1 MDRRAFIVGGVAALA
16 VSPSASEPA
25 VDIANQA
32 RTFDMRVALLTVT
45 RALAIAL
52 FLGATTAHAAEVKLI
67 ASAAVRGA
75 VIDLIPAFEK
85 ENGHKISTTWAGTE
99 AITKRISGGEVV
111 DVVLIAAPNID
122 KLIAEGKLV
131 AGSRADVAKSGIGVA
146 VRAGSPAPDISSRE
160 AVKNA
165 VLAAKSVAYSS
176 GPSGFYLADLFKKM
190 GIADQIK
197 DKVKQTPSG
206 MQVGEV
212 VARGEADLGFQQ
224 VSELLHLKGI
234 QYLGPLPADI
244 QHVTVFS
251 AGLHISAPSPD
262 PAKALVRYLT
272 APEAAASIKQGGM
285 EPARP

>member
-1 MDRRAFIVGGVAALA
+1 MKSIVSALTRFVVAAM
-16 VSPSASEPA
+16 V
-25 VDIANQA
+25 IG
-32 RTFDMRVALLTVT
+32 T
-45 RALAIAL
+45 
-52 FLGATTAHAAEVKLI
+52 TTAHAAEIKLI
-67 ASAAVRGA
+67 GSAAVKE
-75 VIDLIPAFEK
+75 VIVNLIPSFEK
-85 ENGHKISTTWAGTE
+85 STGHKVTTIWAGTE

-111 DVVLIAAPNID
+111 DIVLIAAPNID
-122 KLIAEGKLV
+122 KLISEGRLV

-146 VRAGSPAPDISSRE
+146 VRAGLPKPDISSGE

-206 MQVGEV
+206 VQVGEV

-234 QYLGPLPADI
+234 HYLGPLPADI
-244 QHVTVFS
+244 QHITVFS
-251 AGLHISAPSPD
+251 AGLHTAATAPD
-262 PAKALVRYLT
+262 TAKALVKFLT
-272 APEAAASIKQGGM
+272 GPEAGPIIRKSGM
-285 EPARP
+285 EPG

>member
-1 MDRRAFIVGGVAALA
+1 MTSLLSALTKLVAGAML
-16 VSPSASEPA
+16 V
-25 VDIANQA
+25 
-32 RTFDMRVALLTVT
+32 
-45 RALAIAL
+45 
-52 FLGATTAHAAEVKLI
+52 GATPAHAAEIKVI
-67 ASAAVRGA
+67 ASAAVREA
-75 VIDLIPAFEK
+75 VVELIPAFEK
-85 ENGHKISTTWAGTE
+85 VSGHKVTAIWAGTE
-99 AITKRISGGEVV
+99 AITKRISDGEVV
-111 DVVLIAAPNID
+111 DIGLIAAPNID

-146 VRAGSPAPDISSRE
+146 MRAGLPEPDISSGE

-206 MQVGEV
+206 VQVGEV

-244 QHVTVFS
+244 QQITVFS
-251 AGLHISAPSPD
+251 AGLHTLAPMPD
-262 PAKALVRYLT
+262 AATALTKFLT
-272 APEAAASIKQGGM
+272 APEAAPVIRRSGM
-285 EPARP
+285 EPG